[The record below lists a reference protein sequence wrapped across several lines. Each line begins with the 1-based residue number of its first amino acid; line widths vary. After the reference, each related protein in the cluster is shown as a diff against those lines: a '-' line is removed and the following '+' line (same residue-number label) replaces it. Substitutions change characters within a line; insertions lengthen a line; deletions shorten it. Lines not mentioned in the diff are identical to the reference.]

1 MSLEEIKRVITESI
15 ESKIQTDSTD
25 STDSTESTESTESTK
40 LKLKSKNSLNN
51 AIYNLLNN
59 YEPDKIIYCLKLQ
72 YPEIEIDYLN
82 NDETNDTN
90 EIIDKQPINSVVRK
104 DAKFRE
110 AVKARFKTCI
120 ICDANTCIQA
130 CCEVA
135 HIWDF
140 ALCDSQSAYNP
151 NNGILICANWHILF
165 DKHLMKLEPIETTPG
180 QVRIRLD
187 NELINTALYDK
198 YNGKTI
204 MLLPENIPFLKKRIA
219 SYNKK

>member
-1 MSLEEIKRVITESI
+1 MSLEEISRVITESI

-25 STDSTESTESTESTK
+25 STYSTES
-40 LKLKSKNSLNN
+40 KSKSKISLNN

-59 YEPDKIIYCLKLQ
+59 YEPYKIIYCLKLQ

-110 AVKARFKTCI
+110 VVKARFKTCI
-120 ICDANTCIQA
+120 ICDANTCISA

-151 NNGILICANWHILF
+151 NNGILICY
-165 DKHLMKLEPIETTPG
+165 
-180 QVRIRLD
+180 
-187 NELINTALYDK
+187 LINIL
-198 YNGKTI
+198 
-204 MLLPENIPFLKKRIA
+204 
-219 SYNKK
+219 